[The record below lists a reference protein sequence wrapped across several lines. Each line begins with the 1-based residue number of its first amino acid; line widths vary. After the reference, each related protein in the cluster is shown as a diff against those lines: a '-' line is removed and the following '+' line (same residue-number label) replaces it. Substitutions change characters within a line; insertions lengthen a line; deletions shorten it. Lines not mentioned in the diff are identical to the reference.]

1 MRLSTPGL
9 ACTGFAVL
17 LLAGCGKGAGG
28 NNSNPP
34 PVTPPVPTVTLSASP
49 TSIAAGG
56 SSTLT
61 WVSTNATGCTASGG
75 WSGAKVASGT
85 EQIAGIQA
93 TTIYSMSCTGAGGT
107 SGVVNATVSVTI
119 SVPTSVTTANAGPG
133 RTVIGGST
141 VRLSGEASVDPE
153 GDPLQYTWT
162 QTGGTTVTLSGAS
175 TANPTFAAPSVTANT
190 ALTFSLTVTDG
201 TTPVSAA
208 STVVITVAPLVA
220 GNVLVKGRIT
230 FVRIPFLATL
240 NLGLNYAAPITRPA
254 RGIVVA
260 ANSSGTATQ
269 LATGETDSDGNYALS
284 VPQNTPIDLLAVAR
298 MSRDA
303 GVPLPRW
310 NFSAVDADTNTTP
323 YSFTDGAFIS
333 STGTTHDMNI
343 PSGFDTA
350 GTVIGTRASAPFAVL
365 DTVYTAV
372 QTIVGVAPTT
382 NFPALLLDWAMDN
395 PGGETFFDGNRNGA
409 QQIVLSADTTE
420 DTDEF
425 DPHVIAHEFGHYIE
439 FNFSRADN
447 IGGSHGLG
455 DKLDVRVAFG
465 EGFGYAFAAIALK
478 DPVARDSF
486 ISTGCGSPTNRCSS
500 TFNVETNPSQNPPG
514 SPNGNFG
521 CWCSES
527 SVWSLLWDMYDGA
540 ADTNDGVALGFKP
553 MWDVLINEQRTTTAF
568 TSIFTFASA
577 LRTAQ
582 PAQTTAIDTLL
593 AGQNITSAGLD
604 ALGSTETHVPTPV
617 ASIAALPLYTS
628 LTAGTPVTVRSVD
641 DAGHYNTLG
650 NHRFVRYVKSAA
662 GTQTVTV
669 TSNGADPDAVVYR
682 NGNFSQ
688 ASEGPGN
695 ETFTIST
702 AGTYLFD
709 VYECSNGCSTVQGT
723 PGDFDV
729 TVTVN

>member
-9 ACTGFAVL
+9 ACAGFAVF
-17 LLAGCGKGAGG
+17 LLAGCGKDAGG
-28 NNSNPP
+28 NNGNPP
-34 PVTPPVPTVTLSASP
+34 PVTTPAPTVTLSAAP
-49 TSIAAGG
+49 TAITTGG

-61 WVSTNATGCTASGG
+61 WASTNATGCTASGG
-75 WSGAKVASGT
+75 WSGAKAASGS
-85 EQIAGIQA
+85 EQITNIQVV
-93 TTIYSMSCTGAGGT
+93 TIYSMSCTGVGGT
-107 SGVVNATVSVTI
+107 SGVVNATVSV
-119 SVPTSVTTANAGPG
+119 STSATTANAGPG

-153 GDPLQYTWT
+153 GDPLQFTWT
-162 QTGGTTVTLSGAS
+162 QTGGTTVTLSGAN
-175 TANPTFAAPSVTANT
+175 TVNPTFTAPSVAANT

-208 STVVITVAPLVA
+208 STVVINVAPLAA

-230 FVRIPFLATL
+230 FVRIPFQASL
-240 NLGLNYAAPITRPA
+240 NLGLNYAAPVNRPA
-254 RGIVVA
+254 RGIIVVA
-260 ANSSGTATQ
+260 NSAGTATQ
-269 LATGETDSDGNYALS
+269 LATSDTDSDGNYTLS
-284 VPQNTPIDLLAVAR
+284 VPQNSPLDLVAISR
-298 MSRDA
+298 MSRD
-303 GVPLPRW
+303 GSVPLPRW
-310 NFSAVDADTNTTP
+310 NFTSTDLTNTTTP
-323 YSFTDGAFIS
+323 YSYTDGAFNA
-333 STGTTHDMNI
+333 STGVTHDMNI
-343 PSGFDTA
+343 PSGFNSA
-350 GTVIGTRASAPFAVL
+350 GTVTGTRASAPFAVL

-382 NFPALLLDWAMDN
+382 NFPALFLDWAPDN
-395 PGGETFFDGNRNGA
+395 VGGETFFDSGSGGS
-409 QQIVLSADTTE
+409 QHIVLSADPAE

-425 DPHVIAHEFGHYIE
+425 DQHVIAHEFGHYIE

-455 DKLDVRVAFG
+455 DKLDIRVAFG
-465 EGFGYAFAAIALK
+465 EGFGYAFAAIVLK

-486 ISTGCGSPTNRCSS
+486 VIMNNGVPQLVSS

-514 SPNGNFG
+514 SPSGNFG

-540 ADTNDGVALGFKP
+540 ADANDGVALGFKP
-553 MWDVLINEQRTTTAF
+553 MWDVLINEERTTPAL
-568 TSIFTFASA
+568 TSIFTFTAA
-577 LRTAQ
+577 LKTAQ
-582 PAQTTAIDTLL
+582 PAQAAAINTLIT
-593 AGQNITSAGLD
+593 GQNITSAGLD

-617 ASIAALPLYTS
+617 ASVAALPLYTN

-650 NHRFVRYVKSAA
+650 NRRFVRYVKSAA

-669 TSNGADPDAVVYR
+669 TSNGADPDAIVYR
-682 NGNFSQ
+682 NGNFAL
-688 ASEGPGN
+688 ASESPGN